1 MSSDKNNDKYKDF
14 AWNIFV
20 SAFITFSIF
29 FMYIFTVN
37 VVKKIFSFFTP
48 IINQENLIFLIFLI
62 IFSFVQ
68 YLYLVGNIISEES
81 SNKNKFKFIISILF
95 LLSALVLPFFISFL
109 YLKNIYPTF
118 EQFFITGKPNWIVYI
133 IFSLINYIIL
143 FIGSLILKIED
154 IRKKILVGI
163 FGFPTFCVIS
173 IFVWLPF
180 FALYFISKIVPF
192 FNPLF
197 VNCSNGAINWFSI
210 IGIFLFYLILLICF
224 SLLSPWINRNLNL
237 LFYFINIFNYCFG
250 GKK

>member
-29 FMYIFTVN
+29 FMYIFIVN

-118 EQFFITGKPNWIVYI
+118 EQFFITDRRYQKKNISWYFWLSYI
-133 IFSLINYIIL
+133 LRNFYICMA
-143 FIGSLILKIED
+143 S
-154 IRKKILVGI
+154 V
-163 FGFPTFCVIS
+163 FCT
-173 IFVWLPF
+173 
-180 FALYFISKIVPF
+180 
-192 FNPLF
+192 
-197 VNCSNGAINWFSI
+197 
-210 IGIFLFYLILLICF
+210 
-224 SLLSPWINRNLNL
+224 
-237 LFYFINIFNYCFG
+237 LFYFKNSAIF
-250 GKK
+250 